1 MLLALTRPSR
11 SADLAK
17 LDIQWMSYQA
27 GGVTLQP
34 ADLAKQSSYRSS
46 KHLADFLFP
55 LFKDDPVICLVITL
69 RAYKECT
76 KEFRDLQSPGP
87 KTTLILSCIGKH
99 NPVTSSTT
107 ARWLKSVM
115 SEVGLDVSI
124 FKSHSVHGATCSKAA
139 GAGVTTKQ
147 ILEAADWSSE
157 GTLQRFYHRKVENDD
172 RTT

>member
-1 MLLALTRPSR
+1 
-11 SADLAK
+11 
-17 LDIQWMSYQA
+17 
-27 GGVTLQP
+27 
-34 ADLAKQSSYRSS
+34 
-46 KHLADFLFP
+46 
-55 LFKDDPVICLVITL
+55 
-69 RAYKECT
+69 
-76 KEFRDLQSPGP
+76 
-87 KTTLILSCIGKH
+87 
-99 NPVTSSTT
+99 
-107 ARWLKSVM
+107 M